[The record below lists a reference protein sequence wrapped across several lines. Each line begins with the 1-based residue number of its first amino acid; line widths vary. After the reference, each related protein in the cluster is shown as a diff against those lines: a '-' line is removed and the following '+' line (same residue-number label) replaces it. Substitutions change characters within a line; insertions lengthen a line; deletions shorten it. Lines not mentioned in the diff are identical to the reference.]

1 MDKIIQTE
9 KLRYVK
15 TCAERIL
22 FHDLINN
29 WKKWKPETT
38 RVTARPSPPL
48 FSCQK
53 QPPKLF
59 SKVAFLKFRKIYLE
73 NPRRISALV
82 VGNRP
87 SYLQKFNCAAC
98 CPWNLEVVISRNIFN
113 WLCWPNAATGGVL
126 WKRVVLK
133 HFAIFTGKH
142 LCWSLFQIKL

>member
-82 VGNRP
+82 VENRP

-113 WLCWPNAATGGVL
+113 
-126 WKRVVLK
+126 
-133 HFAIFTGKH
+133 
-142 LCWSLFQIKL
+142 